1 MLNTVT
7 LLGRLGKDVLVKT
20 VGETTV
26 STLSIAT
33 NRSFKKDGQWQE
45 ATDWNRVEFWGLS
58 EKVQALL
65 LKGTRVVIN
74 GSLRTNTWEVEG
86 KVNSSTLVRGN
97 FVRILDKITN
107 MPVAETQVTP
117 TKEEEAFTAKD
128 GEDLPF

>member
-1 MLNTVT
+1 M
-7 LLGRLGKDVLVKT
+7 
-20 VGETTV
+20 
-26 STLSIAT
+26 
-33 NRSFKKDGQWQE
+33 
-45 ATDWNRVEFWGLS
+45 
-58 EKVQALL
+58 
-65 LKGTRVVIN
+65 VIN